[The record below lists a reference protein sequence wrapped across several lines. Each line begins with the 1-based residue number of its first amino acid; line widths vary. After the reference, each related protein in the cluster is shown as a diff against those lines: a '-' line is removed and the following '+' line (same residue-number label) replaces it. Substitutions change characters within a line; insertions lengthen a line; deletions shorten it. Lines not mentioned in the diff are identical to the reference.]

1 MKCSEW
7 ENSRPKKQVSGFP
20 ELGCSDKK
28 IGGGG
33 GQGLSNVLELGSFV
47 LMAIF

>member
-7 ENSRPKKQVSGFP
+7 ENSRPKKQVSGFL

-28 IGGGG
+28 IGGG

>member
-7 ENSRPKKQVSGFP
+7 ENSRDKKQLSGFL
-20 ELGCSDKK
+20 ELGCRDKK
-28 IGGGG
+28 TEGE
-33 GQGLSNVLELGSFV
+33 GQGLPNVLELGSFV